1 VTEGATD
8 TDLLDQAVALIDLAS
23 ERDIALRLLGG
34 LAIRLLCPDLP
45 PRTRTGQDLDF
56 ASSSDHRRALDRF
69 LVERGFVADKNFNAL
84 YGNKQLYYTHGQTG
98 LALDVVIDRLVMSH
112 TLVFADRLTRM
123 PHTLD
128 PLDLLLSKLQIVE
141 LNEKDADDALQL
153 LVTFPLADS
162 EEPGTMDLR
171 VFRQLVGED
180 WGWWRTITLNL
191 DRIEALLASS
201 NSDRAA
207 IRGGRLNPNE
217 QLAILA
223 DAAEAAPKTRRWKM
237 RARIGERK
245 RWYEVPEET
254 PHY

>member
-8 TDLLDQAVALIDLAS
+8 TDLLDQAIALTDLAS
-23 ERDIALRLLGG
+23 ERDIPLRLLGG
-34 LAIRLLCPDLP
+34 LAIRLLCRDLP

-56 ASSSDHRRALDRF
+56 ASSSSHRRSLDRL

-84 YGNKQLYYTHGQTG
+84 YGDKQLYYTHGESG
-98 LALDVVIDRLVMSH
+98 LALDVLIDRLVMSH

-123 PHTLD
+123 PYTLD

-162 EEPGTMDLR
+162 DEPGVMDLR
-171 VFRQLVGED
+171 VFRRLVGED
-180 WGWWRTITLNL
+180 WGWWRTVTLNL
-191 DRIEALLASS
+191 DRIRDLVASS
-201 NSDRAA
+201 NGDRAA
-207 IRGGRLNPNE
+207 IRGGRLDPNE
-217 QLAILA
+217 QLSALA
-223 DAAEAAPKTRRWKM
+223 HAAQAAPKSRRWRM

-245 RWYEVPEET
+245 RWYELPEET
-254 PHY
+254 AHY